1 MTVSCSIR
9 RVVAVLVVALVAAP
23 APAAEGE
30 ANGDAKAN
38 WGQWRGPLG
47 TGVSPGADPPVKWGE
62 KQNVKW
68 KVKLPGRGT
77 STPIVWGNKV
87 FIQAAVPVEKKA
99 VAANERPDEAAPVVL
114 VQDRGPGGRRGP
126 GGPGGPG
133 GRGGGRGGFG
143 GGQPPTEPHQ
153 FVLLCLDRATGKT
166 LWQKVAREE
175 VPHEGHHRD
184 HGFASHSPV
193 TDGKL
198 VWSYFGSRGIH
209 CFDMDGNVKWQK
221 DLGRMQTKNSF
232 GEGSSPALHGNT
244 LVVLWDHEGPDF
256 IAAFDAT
263 TGEEKWRT
271 PREEDTT
278 WATPLVVE
286 HDGKAQVVVPATG
299 RVRSYDLRTGEQVW
313 ETEGLTPNAIPSPV
327 AADGMV
333 YVMSGFKGSK
343 LLAIKLGRTGDL
355 TGTDSIAW
363 THNRQTPY
371 VPSPLLYDHRL
382 YFFASN
388 NAMLSV
394 FDARTGKPLVNGER
408 IDGPEGVYASPV
420 GAGGRVYL
428 VGRNGTTAVI
438 KHGDKL
444 EELATNVLD
453 ERIDSSPA
461 VAGKELFLRGQ
472 EHLYCIAA
480 E

>member
-1 MTVSCSIR
+1 
-9 RVVAVLVVALVAAP
+9 
-23 APAAEGE
+23 
-30 ANGDAKAN
+30 
-38 WGQWRGPLG
+38 
-47 TGVSPGADPPVKWGE
+47 
-62 KQNVKW
+62 
-68 KVKLPGRGT
+68 
-77 STPIVWGNKV
+77 
-87 FIQAAVPVEKKA
+87 
-99 VAANERPDEAAPVVL
+99 
-114 VQDRGPGGRRGP
+114 
-126 GGPGGPG
+126 
-133 GRGGGRGGFG
+133 
-143 GGQPPTEPHQ
+143 
-153 FVLLCLDRATGKT
+153 
-166 LWQKVAREE
+166 
-175 VPHEGHHRD
+175 
-184 HGFASHSPV
+184 
-193 TDGKL
+193 
-198 VWSYFGSRGIH
+198 
-209 CFDMDGNVKWQK
+209 MDGNVKWQK

-256 IAAFDAT
+256 IAAFDAA

-299 RVRSYDLRTGEQVW
+299 RVRSYDLQTGEQVW

-327 AADGMV
+327 AGDGMV

-355 TGTDSIAW
+355 TGTDSIVW
-363 THNRQTPY
+363 THGRQTPY
-371 VPSPLLYDHRL
+371 VPSPLLYDDRL

-394 FDARTGKPLVNGER
+394 FDAKTGKPLVNGER

-438 KHGDKL
+438 KHADKL

-453 ERIDSSPA
+453 ERIDASPA